1 MPDKVTNKDVS
12 IKGATDQELDALLL
26 RLRKESEAQ
35 NLVADLKRKSTPG
48 VGPYGDSLV
57 SYSAPNVST
66 EEPVSNLY
74 HHGILGM
81 HWGVRRQQPSSGSGG
96 GSHTPAKKVKV
107 PTSTDHNNK
116 VALKGK
122 KISEM
127 TNAELRSFN
136 ERLQLERQYKD
147 LTSGDMSKGAKV
159 AKTILT
165 EVGKE
170 LAKAV
175 IKKYAGQGLDLL
187 IEQGKKM
194 AGKAAAKAT
203 ARAVVGAIG

>member
-1 MPDKVTNKDVS
+1 MADKTTNKDVT
-12 IKGATDQELDALLL
+12 IKGATDAELDALLL
-26 RLRKESEAQ
+26 RLRKEREA
-35 NLVADLKRKSTPG
+35 LSTVADIKRMSTPG
-48 VGPYGDSLV
+48 TDAYGNSLV

-66 EEPVSNLY
+66 EEPVNNLY
-74 HHGILGM
+74 HHGIPGM
-81 HWGVRRQQPSSGSGG
+81 HWGIRRQNPSGGSGG
-96 GSHTPAKKVKV
+96 GGTAPAKKTKA
-107 PTSTDHNNK
+107 PNSEDHNK
-116 VALKGK
+116 KTALKGK

-127 TNAELRSFN
+127 TNAELRTFN

-147 LTSGDMSKGAKV
+147 LTSKDVSKGAQV
-159 AKTILT
+159 AKAILT

-194 AGKAAAKAT
+194 AGKAAANAAAKAV
-203 ARAVVGAIG
+203 AGAIG